1 MKCEIFSDGLTFENI
16 KLVAA
21 HFLRK
26 ENIKVDKISQISQDF
41 SWVDVRYISY
51 REHLS
56 TTFLTEADLMT
67 SSL

>member
-16 KLVAA
+16 KLVAT